1 VRLCQGA
8 PVIDHHDYVFSG
20 KRWRVTILKVLVN
33 FHASGEGHRGHET
46 LHQAAAPELVLDGV
60 AVVQASHFKERL
72 KMVGGR
78 TRLVHAGD
86 HNLGDV
92 FYARAIC
99 SLVDAAVV
107 ISCGL
112 LAILFAPLPTAI
124 GTLLRI
130 LGGDIE

>member
-1 VRLCQGA
+1 VRLCRGA
-8 PVIDHHDYVFSG
+8 PVIDHHDCVFSG
-20 KRWRVTILKVLVN
+20 KQWRVTILKVLVN

-46 LHQAAAPELVLDGV
+46 LHQAAAPKLVLDGV

-72 KMVGGR
+72 KMVGGW
-78 TRLVHAGD
+78 TRLVHASD

-112 LAILFAPLPTAI
+112 LAILFAPLPTAT